1 MESKRQ
7 DSAADQAF
15 LRDFEELLELPS
27 GSLEGSTLLQDLPG
41 WDSLAIVGFMA
52 MADEKYGV
60 VLSPRQFQ
68 TCNSLQDLAALVTG
82 Q

>member
-15 LRDFEELLELPS
+15 LRNFEELLELPS
-27 GSLEGSTLLQDLPG
+27 GSLEGSTLLEDLPG